1 MFPELYANFMIVIIE
16 NIAMLQQL
24 TRRCSKLVLVSIVCL
39 LLGMGMKMGGPYL
52 EPTASILI
60 GISGIGFM
68 MSIFAEA
75 IG

>member
-1 MFPELYANFMIVIIE
+1 
-16 NIAMLQQL
+16 
-24 TRRCSKLVLVSIVCL
+24 
-39 LLGMGMKMGGPYL
+39 MGMKMGGPYL